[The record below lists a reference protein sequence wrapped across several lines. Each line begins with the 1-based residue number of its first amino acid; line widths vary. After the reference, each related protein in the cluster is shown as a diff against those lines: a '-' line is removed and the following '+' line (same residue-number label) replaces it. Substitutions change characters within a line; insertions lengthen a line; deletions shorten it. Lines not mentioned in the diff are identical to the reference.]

1 MKKAIIIVTF
11 ILLIGLLVFRMSLGN
26 GILQGGNANHKS
38 NFTELPSNQSEMENE
53 TDSYSVEKQQNG
65 IYQCNFYG
73 NDHIILRSEES
84 SRIPHIEVLPSGYIK
99 YVVQAGTG
107 VGTLWGFFFDRNKE
121 IFSENFVA
129 ILDQKDSFV
138 ALGTARGIVI
148 RSIFDDSYSKEI
160 IQFSQELAPV
170 AEPILDATFSEKEG
184 FVSVSYYSGQEFQI
198 VTEEIDFKTPKVD

>member
-26 GILQGGNANHKS
+26 GILQGGNANYKS
-38 NFTELPSNQSEMENE
+38 IFTELPSNQLEMENE
-53 TDSYSVEKQQNG
+53 TDGYSVEKQRNG

-107 VGTLWGFFFDRNKE
+107 VGTLWGFFFDRDKE
-121 IFSENFVA
+121 IF
-129 ILDQKDSFV
+129 QKTLLQFWIRRIVSLHLVLQEESLSGAF
-138 ALGTARGIVI
+138 LTIPTA
-148 RSIFDDSYSKEI
+148 K
-160 IQFSQELAPV
+160 
-170 AEPILDATFSEKEG
+170 K
-184 FVSVSYYSGQEFQI
+184 
-198 VTEEIDFKTPKVD
+198 